1 MGKIDYLIYLYTS
14 FDFVVS
20 YISLSLAVSIIS
32 IRLSRTKRESDPP
45 LSPNC

>member
-20 YISLSLAVSIIS
+20 YISLSLVVPIIS
-32 IRLSRTKRESDPP
+32 VKTFSYKKRK
-45 LSPNC
+45 